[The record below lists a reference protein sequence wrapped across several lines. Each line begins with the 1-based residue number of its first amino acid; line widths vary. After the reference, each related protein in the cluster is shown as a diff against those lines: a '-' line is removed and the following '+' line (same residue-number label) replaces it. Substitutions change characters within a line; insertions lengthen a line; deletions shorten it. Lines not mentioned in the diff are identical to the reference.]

1 MIHPSAIVHP
11 GARLG
16 EGVRVGPFATIG
28 EHVEIGAGTTIG
40 AHAVVTGRTRMGRDN
55 RIFPFACVGEAPQ
68 DKKYAGEPT
77 VLEMGDRN
85 HVREYCTLHTGT
97 VQDRGITRIGSDN
110 LFMAYVHVAHDC
122 VVGDHVIFANCT
134 QLAGHVHVGDWVIL
148 AGFTGVH
155 QFCRI
160 GAHAMTA
167 INTVLVHDLPPY
179 VMAQGDTAK
188 PHGLNTEG
196 LKRRG
201 FSPEAIAGLKRAYK
215 TLYREG
221 RTLEDAKAALA
232 AQLQACPEVA
242 LMLDFLGTST
252 RGIVR

>member
-16 EGVRVGPFATIG
+16 EGVQVGPFATIG

-40 AHAVVTGRTRMGRDN
+40 AHAVVTGHTRIGRDN

-68 DKKYAGEPT
+68 DKKFAGEPT

-97 VQDRGITRIGSDN
+97 VQDRGVTRIGSDN

-134 QLAGHVHVGDWVIL
+134 QLAGHVHVDDWVIL

-179 VMAQGDTAK
+179 VMAQGDTAR

-201 FSPEAIAGLKRAYK
+201 FPPEAIAGLTRAYK
-215 TLYREG
+215 SLYREG
-221 RTLEDAKAALA
+221 NTLEEARLALA
-232 AQLQACPEVA
+232 GQREACPEVG
-242 LMLDFLGTST
+242 LLLDFLGIST

>member
-16 EGVRVGPFATIG
+16 EGVQVGPFATIG

-40 AHAVVTGRTRMGRDN
+40 AHAVVTGRTRMGREN

-97 VQDRGITRIGSDN
+97 IQDRGITRIGSDN

-167 INTVLVHDLPPY
+167 INSVLVHDLPPY
-179 VMAQGDTAK
+179 VMAQGDTAE

-201 FSPEAIAGLKRAYK
+201 FTAEAIAGLKRAYK

-221 RTLEDAKAALA
+221 RTLEEAKVALA
-232 AQLQACPEVA
+232 AQVPSCPEVK
-242 LMLDFLGTST
+242 LLLDFLGAST